1 MSLYQS
7 EMLARMPYL
16 QPMIREIGE
25 VEAVRRRIPELPK
38 HTGPNRH
45 LIGTDWHSHPTGIE
59 GLSAKRCGNNA
70 L

>member
-45 LIGTDWHSHPTGIE
+45 PYPARSYCQSDAGCAYRHT
-59 GLSAKRCGNNA
+59 
-70 L
+70 